1 MQENENIFIDDY
13 TGDIGAIEFNL
24 SKERFALAK
33 LILSSLFWITIFII
47 ILRITPENI
56 NNNNS
61 KELFNTIFQ
70 SIVPMASLVIGY
82 YFGSKDK

>member
-1 MQENENIFIDDY
+1 MKENDNIFLEDY
-13 TGDIGAIEFNL
+13 TGDIGSIEFDL

-33 LILSSLFWITIFII
+33 LILTSLFWLTIFIV
-47 ILRITPENI
+47 ILRILPENI
-56 NNNNS
+56 ENDNV

-70 SIVPMASLVIGY
+70 SIVPISSLVIGY